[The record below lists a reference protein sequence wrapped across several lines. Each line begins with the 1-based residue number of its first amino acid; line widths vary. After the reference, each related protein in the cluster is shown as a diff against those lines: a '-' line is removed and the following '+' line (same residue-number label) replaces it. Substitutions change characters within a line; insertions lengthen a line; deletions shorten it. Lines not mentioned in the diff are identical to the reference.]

1 MSTNRARA
9 GPRQGK
15 GNLKSGHSQH
25 INQKKKKKN
34 RNSSRGEDKRV
45 TLIWRCVKVSFLTY
59 RRQYTQKNKE

>member
-15 GNLKSGHSQH
+15 GNLKSGPSQH

-45 TLIWRCVKVSFLTY
+45 TLI
-59 RRQYTQKNKE
+59 

>member
-15 GNLKSGHSQH
+15 GNLKSGPSQH
-25 INQKKKKKN
+25 INQKKKKKKKN

-45 TLIWRCVKVSFLTY
+45 TLI
-59 RRQYTQKNKE
+59 